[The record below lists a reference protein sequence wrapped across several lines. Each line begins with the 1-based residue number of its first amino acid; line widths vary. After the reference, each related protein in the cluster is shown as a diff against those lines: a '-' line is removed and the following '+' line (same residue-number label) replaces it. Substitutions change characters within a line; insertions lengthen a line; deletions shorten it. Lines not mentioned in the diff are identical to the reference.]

1 VFLGSCFGDE
11 NLRSQVS
18 LVKNIV
24 QLLGYH
30 PPSANV
36 VYVNVHI
43 LESYISGVE
52 VFIIHGTRF
61 KNHDRIEH

>member
-1 VFLGSCFGDE
+1 MSVRAGAL
-11 NLRSQVS
+11 
-18 LVKNIV
+18 
-24 QLLGYH
+24 
-30 PPSANV
+30 SAWGFSTGF

-43 LESYISGVE
+43 LESYIPGVE